1 MVKRVTASVV
11 GVLVGLAATWLII
24 VAAQRQPARLVTW
37 GPQPTP
43 AGEHTQVGV
52 VALMWSAG
60 CEGEH
65 IAEER
70 GVHEVGMCIVDGHEV
85 TVAVFASSTRR
96 DEWAAVMSRLGSM
109 VVTRDRWAVAG
120 NDAAGPE
127 AFVAAVPDAIAAVF

>member
-24 VAAQRQPARLVTW
+24 VAAQHQPARLVTR

-43 AGEHTQVGV
+43 AGEHTQFGV

-60 CEGEH
+60 CEGEQ

-70 GVHEVGMCIVDGHEV
+70 GAHEVGMCTVDGHEV

-96 DEWAAVMSRLGSM
+96 DEWAAFMSRIGSM
-109 VVTRDRWAVAG
+109 VFTRDRWAVAG
-120 NDAAGPE
+120 NDTAGPE
-127 AFVAAVPDAIAAVF
+127 AFVDAVPNAIAAVF